1 MDNFSIVRTI
11 RGKEVL
17 IYNENLNRVFNMR
30 KTTLVSQCDYLGNI
44 LTEDQEPRW
53 VEMSNDCDTK
63 YAFKG
68 ETKVEKKNLLS
79 ILYGRIE
86 NNQKEL
92 EKYQRAMRRK
102 ELHGGKRRN
111 NDSRKRPGGRT

>member
-102 ELHGGKRRN
+102 ELHGGRRRN